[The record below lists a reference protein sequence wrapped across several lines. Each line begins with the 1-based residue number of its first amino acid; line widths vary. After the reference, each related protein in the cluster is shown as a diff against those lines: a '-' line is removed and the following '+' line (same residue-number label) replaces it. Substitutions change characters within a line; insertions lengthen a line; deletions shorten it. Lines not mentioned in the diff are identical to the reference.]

1 MILRPPRSTRTD
13 TLFPYTTL
21 FRSTWFIGYLYTLR
35 KQLHIPAIGGTK
47 VGSIIMIFI
56 FGAVM
61 YGVSHAMSEVFSGL
75 VTNSDINFDVT
86 NILGLSFYS
95 WIGIFALCLSMMSLL
110 LLIDLLVEAAHTLI
124 PNQRRL
130 LLIGATV
137 VVVAGILIYLDGF
150 SFSNPPLTFL
160 LLSILI
166 GLRAWYSRRERR
178 FDLAV
183 FIATLLLLASI
194 TAIKHGQ
201 FQDRRS
207 TRLNSSN

>member
-124 PNQRRL
+124 PNQQ
-130 LLIGATV
+130 IG
-137 VVVAGILIYLDGF
+137 
-150 SFSNPPLTFL
+150 
-160 LLSILI
+160 
-166 GLRAWYSRRERR
+166 RASCRER
-178 FDLAV
+178 V
-183 FIATLLLLASI
+183 C
-194 TAIKHGQ
+194 Q
-201 FQDRRS
+201 YV
-207 TRLNSSN
+207 